1 MAAPRKKNVA
11 WFPHFVD
18 ASQSNT
24 IQALQSDFGND
35 GYAFWFKLLELL
47 GHSDGLYI
55 DLSNR
60 ATMRQLLAL
69 TGITKEEALQC
80 LNILC
85 DLETIDRNYWENY
98 QIVWCPNLLEH
109 VSGVFKR
116 RGDTIT
122 LPPHGAPVQAK
133 EPAPEMIIKPAKIRN
148 AKPNKEVM
156 ETSFGD
162 VEVDKVICEIQGEI
176 GDLTSRQYEEL
187 AAYREDLSDEL
198 IFFAI
203 DEAVRNGV
211 RRWGYVCTV
220 LDSLKNNNIKSVG
233 EAKAFHEI
241 EKKAKQGTK
250 GKDDEPVRWVG

>member
-24 IQALQSDFGND
+24 IQALQSDFGNN

-47 GHSDGLYI
+47 GHSDGLYL

-60 ATMRQLLAL
+60 ANMRQLLAL
-69 TGITKEEALQC
+69 TGLTKEDALQC

-85 DLETIDRNYWENY
+85 DLETIDRDYWENH

-116 RGDTIT
+116 RGDAIT
-122 LPPHGAPVQAK
+122 LPPHGAPIQAK

-148 AKPNKEVM
+148 PKPNKEVM

-162 VEVDKVICEIQGEI
+162 VVVDKVICEIQGEI

-187 AAYREDLSDEL
+187 TAYREELSDEL

-203 DEAVRNGV
+203 DEAVAAGV
-211 RRWGYVCTV
+211 RRWNYVCAV
-220 LDSLKNNNIKSVG
+220 LDNLKNNGIRSVG
-233 EAKAFHEI
+233 EAKAFR
-241 EKKAKQGTK
+241 EKEKRVKQAPP
-250 GKDDEPVRWVG
+250 DNDPDPVRWVG